1 MNDLTPIE
9 NQGQRVL
16 TSDQLAELYGV
27 STDVIKK
34 NFSNN
39 RDKFVEGV
47 HYIKLE
53 GLALKEFKN
62 RVNNVHLVGKNA
74 NTLYLWTKRGA
85 ARHSKMIGTDTAW
98 DVFDSLEENYF
109 NPKPQIN
116 LQGLSPQTQ
125 FAIQA
130 AQAMAEQERKL
141 AQIDH
146 KVDAISEIVSTSTMD
161 WRQSTRDIITKI
173 AHMRGDDYSAT
184 RRDIY
189 KDVEQRGGYSLGT
202 RLTNLRNRMAGEG
215 QSKSKRDKTNRVDVI
230 ANDKRL
236 IEIYL
241 AVVKDHAIKYR
252 VWDDEY

>member
-74 NTLYLWTKRGA
+74 NTLYLWTKRSA

-130 AQAMAEQERKL
+130 AQAMAEQERKIT
-141 AQIDH
+141 QIDH

-161 WRQSTRDIITKI
+161 WRRATRDIITKI
-173 AHMRGDDYSAT
+173 AHMRGDDYQAT
-184 RRDIY
+184 RNDIY
-189 KDVEQRGGYSLGT
+189 KDVEQRGGYSLST

-215 QSKSKRDKTNRVDVI
+215 QSLSKRNKTNKVDVI
-230 ANDKRL
+230 GNDKRL
-236 IEIYL
+236 IEIYM

-252 VWDDEY
+252 VWDNEY